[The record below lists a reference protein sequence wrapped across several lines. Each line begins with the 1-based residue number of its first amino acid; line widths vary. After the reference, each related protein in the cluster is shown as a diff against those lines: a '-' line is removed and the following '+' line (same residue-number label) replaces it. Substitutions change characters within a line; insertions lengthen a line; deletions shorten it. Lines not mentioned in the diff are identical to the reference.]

1 MLLDLQDPSAPLQFA
16 CDVLIVGAGPA
27 GITIAKEL
35 SGSGLRVCLAE
46 AGGWQEEADTHALY
60 AGRSVG
66 HPMDLEAGR
75 HRLFG
80 GSASNWGGRCAELDP
95 IDFEARNWVAHSG
108 WPIDLAELSPY
119 YERAKIA
126 GNFTN
131 GWEDDAAGL
140 ASIGRS
146 VPDFGSDEVLPYVWR
161 SASRDMPITWR
172 SALKFGYGPRFDWGR
187 SYRDVLVADDE
198 TFVVLHA
205 NLVALAGA
213 DDGSLLHEATF
224 RSLNGHGLVVRA
236 RSFVL
241 CCSGVENARIALNLP
256 GPLRARLDPHG
267 NLGRYFAQ
275 HPRGRILSVDT
286 TRAQGRRLQKTFN
299 IFARPPRFP
308 VQYELGFALSE
319 AAQRRHEVLNASA
332 AFYYFARE
340 TSAWAA
346 ARRLRERLRAR
357 SFSAAALGDV
367 ATLVRGSGAALKD
380 AYKKY
385 VSGFEL
391 MNPDPLAEVHIDLEQ
406 QPDPESRIR
415 LDTATDP
422 LGIPKVVVDWRI
434 SELERKTARVFAEG
448 IGRVLKRLDLGEPVL
463 ADWLNSSEPLREED
477 LHGNYHFI
485 GATRMAAT
493 PAEGVVDADCRA
505 FGLENLYFA
514 GASVFPTGGHAN
526 PTLTIVALAI
536 RLADHLRAELAPPA
550 T

>member
-1 MLLDLQDPSAPLQFA
+1 MLLDLEDPSSPLQFT
-16 CDVLIVGAGPA
+16 CDVCIVGAGPA
-27 GITIAKEL
+27 GITIAEEL
-35 SGSGLRVCLAE
+35 CGSGLRVCLAE
-46 AGGWQEEADTHALY
+46 AGGWREEEGTHALY

-66 HPMDLEAGR
+66 HPMDLTAGR

-95 IDFEARNWVAHSG
+95 IDFEARSWVAHSG
-108 WPIDLAELSPY
+108 WPTGPAELDPY
-119 YERAKIA
+119 YERAKVA
-126 GNFTN
+126 GNFKD

-140 ASIGRS
+140 GSIGRT

-172 SALKFGYGPRFDWGR
+172 SALKFGYGPRFDWGQ
-187 SYRDVLVADDE
+187 SYRDVLVADRE

-205 NLVALAGA
+205 NLIAVSPS
-213 DDGSLLHEATF
+213 DDGSVLEEATF

-236 RSFVL
+236 KTFVL

-256 GPLRARLDPHG
+256 EPLRARLDPSG

-275 HPRGRILSVDT
+275 HPRGRILSVNT
-286 TRAQGRRLQKTFN
+286 SKEQGRRLQKTFN
-299 IFARPPRFP
+299 IFARPPRFA

-319 AAQRRHEVLNASA
+319 AAQRRHKVLNASA

-346 ARRLRERLRAR
+346 ARRLRARLRAR
-357 SFSAAALGDV
+357 ELSAAALSDV
-367 ATLVRGSGAALKD
+367 ATLARGSGTALQD

-391 MNPDPLAEVHIDLEQ
+391 MIPDPLAEVHIDLEQ

-415 LDTATDP
+415 LDTVTDA
-422 LGIPKVVVDWRI
+422 LGIPRVVVDWRI

-448 IGRVLKRLDLGEPVL
+448 IGRVLERLDLGKPVL
-463 ADWLNSSEPLREED
+463 ADWLTSNEPIREED

-485 GATRMAAT
+485 GATRMAAD

-505 FGLENLYFA
+505 FGLGNLFFA

-536 RLADHLRAELAPPA
+536 RLADHLRAELAPSGR
-550 T
+550 